1 MSSEKPKT
9 ASFVKTTQEKIQELE
24 QMNAEALIGGGQ
36 ARIDKQHEKGKLTAR
51 ERVDLLV
58 DPGSFQEIG
67 KFVVQRGKDFGL
79 DKQRILGDG
88 VVTGYGTVDG
98 RLVYVFS
105 QDFTVYG
112 GSLSETMAEKIV
124 KIMDMAMKK
133 FIPIVSKD

>member
-1 MSSEKPKT
+1 
-9 ASFVKTTQEKIQELE
+9 
-24 QMNAEALIGGGQ
+24 MNSEALLGGGQ

-51 ERVDLLV
+51 ERIDLLV

-79 DKQRILGDG
+79 DKERILGDG
-88 VVTGYGTVDG
+88 VITGYGTVDG

-112 GSLSETMAEKIV
+112 G
-124 KIMDMAMKK
+124 
-133 FIPIVSKD
+133 